1 VLDRVKQTSIDQ
13 MQYMVNFIDDFSR
26 YIWVY
31 FLKEKAVVLSK
42 FKAFRAK
49 VEGEPMHEQ
58 WGRVHFQGVL

>member
-1 VLDRVKQTSIDQ
+1 
-13 MQYMVNFIDDFSR
+13 MVNFIDDFSR

-31 FLKEKAVVLSK
+31 FLKEKAGVLSK